1 MARKISKKL
10 VIYVVDFNTYD
21 LPAVLSDDA
30 RRIFFLSQTPCAP
43 KKTRKNFYISSW
55 DEMGKYDIPA
65 MIDKI
70 LEKTGQEKIFYIGHS
85 MGTTGFM
92 AMANDRPQY
101 QEHIHMATFLAP
113 VAFVEHMASPLRYLA
128 PFVNE
133 VEVKNVTHMYACLL
147 YTSPS
152 PRD

>member
-1 MARKISKKL
+1 MMRGELFFQVRLILCTCMYKYIVQPLSLESFKNIS
-10 VIYVVDFNTYD
+10 VI
-21 LPAVLSDDA
+21 
-30 RRIFFLSQTPCAP
+30 
-43 KKTRKNFYISSW
+43 YISSW

-70 LEKTGQEKIFYIGHS
+70 IEKTGEEKIFYIGHS

-101 QEHIHMATFLAP
+101 QKHIHLATFLAP
-113 VAFVEHMASPLRYLA
+113 VAFVEHMASPIKYLA

-133 VEVKNVTHMYACLL
+133 VEVIKSFIHT
-147 YTSPS
+147 
-152 PRD
+152 

>member
-1 MARKISKKL
+1 MYKYI
-10 VIYVVDFNTYD
+10 VQ
-21 LPAVLSDDA
+21 PLSLKS
-30 RRIFFLSQTPCAP
+30 F
-43 KKTRKNFYISSW
+43 KNISSW

-70 LEKTGQEKIFYIGHS
+70 IEKTGEEKIFYIGHS

-101 QEHIHMATFLAP
+101 QKHIHLATFLAP
-113 VAFVEHMASPLRYLA
+113 VAFVEHMASPIKYLA

-133 VEVKNVTHMYACLL
+133 VEVIKSFIHT
-147 YTSPS
+147 
-152 PRD
+152 

>member
-1 MARKISKKL
+1 MYKYIVQPLSLKSFKNIS
-10 VIYVVDFNTYD
+10 VI
-21 LPAVLSDDA
+21 
-30 RRIFFLSQTPCAP
+30 
-43 KKTRKNFYISSW
+43 YISSW

-70 LEKTGQEKIFYIGHS
+70 IEKTGEEKIFYIGHS

-101 QEHIHMATFLAP
+101 QKHIHLATFLAP
-113 VAFVEHMASPLRYLA
+113 VAFVEHMASPIKYLA

-133 VEVKNVTHMYACLL
+133 VEVIKYFIHNVQE
-147 YTSPS
+147 
-152 PRD
+152 PRN

>member
-1 MARKISKKL
+1 
-10 VIYVVDFNTYD
+10 
-21 LPAVLSDDA
+21 
-30 RRIFFLSQTPCAP
+30 
-43 KKTRKNFYISSW
+43 
-55 DEMGKYDIPA
+55 MGKYDIPA

-70 LEKTGQEKIFYIGHS
+70 LQKTGQDKIFYIGHS

-113 VAFVEHMASPLRYLA
+113 VAFVEHMASPIKYLA

-133 VEVKNVTHMYACLL
+133 VEVKMLHTLIHNGTRIFLFFL
-147 YTSPS
+147 TTQQ
-152 PRD
+152 